1 MEEQEVQ
8 RQKGR
13 PAMEEQ
19 RNRNNSGLCQRLRT
33 STLSNAPTKNEQRR
47 QKSSRKIAMNI
58 HRHLRHPNNPTLD
71 LRLRLNLH
79 LHLHF
84 NLNLPQS
91 TQITR
96 ALSKGATSRTRG
108 RSTSIS

>member
-1 MEEQEVQ
+1 
-8 RQKGR
+8 
-13 PAMEEQ
+13 
-19 RNRNNSGLCQRLRT
+19 
-33 STLSNAPTKNEQRR
+33 
-47 QKSSRKIAMNI
+47 MNI